1 LRRSSERHW
10 PTKPWQQGS
19 RAASPRCRTGLSA
32 CRIVPPSAAS
42 AKDVMV
48 ELDLKKITAPD
59 FTVSIRP
66 GLPAL
71 LVLDEARGAKHL
83 LEAKG
88 ATS

>member
-1 LRRSSERHW
+1 M
-10 PTKPWQQGS
+10 
-19 RAASPRCRTGLSA
+19 SA